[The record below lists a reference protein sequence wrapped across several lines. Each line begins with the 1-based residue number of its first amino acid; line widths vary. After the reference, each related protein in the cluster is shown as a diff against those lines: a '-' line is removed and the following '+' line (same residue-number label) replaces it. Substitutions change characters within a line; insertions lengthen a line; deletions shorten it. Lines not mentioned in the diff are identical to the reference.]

1 MSNRIIMSIAM
12 ALICSMAIAQT
23 YRCTRAEKEVFDQ
36 YPDEILHR
44 TNYRTDEEC
53 VRLNARYYI
62 PADKQALIRQYVS
75 NREFHKVC
83 LEFLLPDSLQQRVKR
98 KIGLDEHYQDSID
111 MVLIPEYGNKI
122 SGDNISYALHSRKYI
137 KLDDAQYDYMLA
149 KALDMAHRIRR
160 NRTLNVWNE
169 EMEIIRKTLSK
180 EQLYKFF
187 RNKNSAKVTK
197 EARQAWKRIC
207 EAGLDTQLDS
217 VKDMSLAISYFNERQ
232 RIKDIYR
239 YYGTSQKK
247 YLAELSRHMPPMIK
261 MLDSLD
267 KKARM
272 EEQEKKNGTVGKDFI
287 W

>member
-98 KIGLDEHYQDSID
+98 KIRLDEHYQDSID
-111 MVLIPEYGNKI
+111 MVLI
-122 SGDNISYALHSRKYI
+122 
-137 KLDDAQYDYMLA
+137 
-149 KALDMAHRIRR
+149 
-160 NRTLNVWNE
+160 
-169 EMEIIRKTLSK
+169 LS
-180 EQLYKFF
+180 L
-187 RNKNSAKVTK
+187 
-197 EARQAWKRIC
+197 IH
-207 EAGLDTQLDS
+207 
-217 VKDMSLAISYFNERQ
+217 I
-232 RIKDIYR
+232 
-239 YYGTSQKK
+239 
-247 YLAELSRHMPPMIK
+247 
-261 MLDSLD
+261 
-267 KKARM
+267 
-272 EEQEKKNGTVGKDFI
+272 
-287 W
+287 